1 MTCFEQSDGSKFDS
15 RELIK
20 DFAFSWNPA
29 TIMEE
34 GWDILGTI
42 KGAKEYNR
50 GIWHL
55 PGVILD
61 QIALGHPPAD
71 IGHGT
76 ADWQVHEK

>member
-1 MTCFEQSDGSKFDS
+1 
-15 RELIK
+15 
-20 DFAFSWNPA
+20 
-29 TIMEE
+29 MEE

-42 KGAKEYNR
+42 KGSKEYNR